1 MQVLVTRPMEQA
13 AETAAI
19 LAVLGHEAVIS
30 PVIDIA
36 PTGASWPSRTIDF
49 LLATSARAFEALHTA
64 PEFPTAETRRLLPLY
79 LVGQKT
85 LTAARSAGFTGPAI
99 IAADVKDLV
108 PKLIAQLRSYT
119 RALYLAGHDRK
130 PDLEKTCADAGFAL
144 DVLETYAAAA
154 ASRLHDEALAALDDG
169 AIGAVLHYSRRSAA
183 IFLELL
189 EAEGFDPAALHHIA
203 ISEDTAAPLR
213 ESDVPS
219 LAVAAQPDEDS
230 MLALLPVEDRG

>member
-19 LAVLGHEAVIS
+19 LAVLGYEAVIS

-36 PTGASWPSRTIDF
+36 ATGASWPKRTVDF
-49 LLATSARAFEALHTA
+49 LVATSARAFEVLQTE

-85 LTAARSAGFTGPAI
+85 LTAARTAGFTGPAI
-99 IAADVKDLV
+99 VAADVKDLV

-119 RALYLAGHDRK
+119 RALYLAGRERK

-154 ASRLHDEALAALDDG
+154 ASHFSDEALAALDDG

-183 IFLELL
+183 VCLELL

-203 ISEDTAAPLR
+203 ISEDAAAPLR
-213 ESDVPS
+213 EIDVPS
-219 LAVAAQPDEDS
+219 LAVAAEPNEDS
-230 MLALLPVEDRG
+230 LLALLPVEDRA